1 MQRITIFVPSPA
13 DVLNA
18 SSFGAGALV
27 RWESASTVAG
37 SYTERGTVAVVSGTT
52 EYVVWDAVGT
62 SVTWYRTRFSDAA
75 AHLFSDY
82 SAPFQGR
89 DAYLSVDQFRAFNP
103 APSSTDEDL
112 QILLN
117 GAAEAIVQAIGPAGA
132 LTERLRP
139 HGDLLML
146 SRPPQWVAAVLEDM
160 NRTAVA
166 LDPSDY
172 ALEGQTLRRLASG
185 PNPRRDWRGRVA
197 VTYTPLDDTAERQ
210 RVQRELVELELNS
223 SPGLLSQQL
232 DSWREM
238 YEGRGGAG
246 KTYAQTRADI
256 LASTWSDDFWVH

>member
-27 RWESASTVAG
+27 RWESASAVAG
-37 SYTERGTVAVVSGTT
+37 TYTEKGTEAVVSGTS
-52 EYVVWDAVGT
+52 EYVVWDLVGT
-62 SVTWYRTRFSDAA
+62 SATWYRTRFSDAIG
-75 AHLFSDY
+75 HLFSDY

-89 DAYLSVDQFRAFNP
+89 DAYLSIAQFRAFNP
-103 APSSTDEDL
+103 APNSTDEDL

-117 GAAEAIVQAIGPAGA
+117 GAAEAIVQAVGPAGA
-132 LTERLRP
+132 LTERVRP

-146 SRPPQWVAAVLEDM
+146 ARSPQWIASVVEDLE
-160 NRTAVA
+160 RTAVT

-172 ALEGQTLRRLASG
+172 VLEGQTLRRLNSG
-185 PNPRRDWRGRVA
+185 PNPRHDWRGRTA
-197 VTYTPLDDTAERQ
+197 VTYTPLDDLGERQ

-223 SPGLLSQQL
+223 APGLLSMRL
-232 DSWREM
+232 DSFQEM
-238 YEGRGGAG
+238 YEGRGGSG

-256 LASTWSDDFWVH
+256 LASLWSDDFWVH